1 MNTPTLETDRL
12 ILRKFTEKDIEAL
25 FYLLKDEEVNQFLPW
40 FPVKDLGE
48 AQKFFEERFASK
60 YAQPQA
66 YAYAIC
72 HKSKH
77 APIGYI
83 HVDMDDHHDFGYAL
97 RKEFWHKGITSEASQ
112 AVIQQVKKDGIPY
125 ITATHDV
132 KNPRSGNV
140 MRAAG
145 MQYQYSYEEL
155 WQPKNFLVVFRMYQL
170 NLDGNDERVYKGYWN
185 KYPNHFIEQLH

>member
-25 FYLLKDEEVNQFLPW
+25 FHLLKDEEVNQFLPW

-97 RKEFWHKGITSEASQ
+97 RKEF
-112 AVIQQVKKDGIPY
+112 
-125 ITATHDV
+125 
-132 KNPRSGNV
+132 
-140 MRAAG
+140 
-145 MQYQYSYEEL
+145 
-155 WQPKNFLVVFRMYQL
+155 
-170 NLDGNDERVYKGYWN
+170 
-185 KYPNHFIEQLH
+185 